1 MNDANHENPLISF
14 KDSCKNF
21 LHESLNDSLSLA
33 RFCSR
38 SDANYHTT
46 IRGHL
51 FITIGVTLE
60 GLVTAFDKEQ
70 RNTFNPTPSV
80 YRVLG
85 NTAMLFASPWH
96 SGTGDW
102 DLAAWL

>member
-38 SDANYHTT
+38 SDANYQ
-46 IRGHL
+46 L
-51 FITIGVTLE
+51 CVPKK
-60 GLVTAFDKEQ
+60 AEQ
-70 RNTFNPTPSV
+70 FVAENGRF
-80 YRVLG
+80 
-85 NTAMLFASPWH
+85 
-96 SGTGDW
+96 
-102 DLAAWL
+102 

>member
-38 SDANYHTT
+38 SDANYQGCH
-46 IRGHL
+46 
-51 FITIGVTLE
+51 IGKTE
-60 GLVTAFDKEQ
+60 A
-70 RNTFNPTPSV
+70 SV
-80 YRVLG
+80 SKNGRFW
-85 NTAMLFASPWH
+85 NSFTHEMCNEIH
-96 SGTGDW
+96 S
-102 DLAAWL
+102 

>member
-38 SDANYHTT
+38 SDANYHSASLKKQNSLSQKTDGFETT
-46 IRGHL
+46 CS
-51 FITIGVTLE
+51 
-60 GLVTAFDKEQ
+60 A
-70 RNTFNPTPSV
+70 
-80 YRVLG
+80 
-85 NTAMLFASPWH
+85 
-96 SGTGDW
+96 
-102 DLAAWL
+102 